1 MKRLRLSGEYSENR
15 GEIMKKSLF
24 LFFLSAFFLT
34 SALFAEGETTET
46 EPQKAEAPS
55 EEAKAE
61 EKAEPAAETEAAPQ
75 EEAKAEE
82 NAEPQSES
90 APEKD
95 SELEAEEAAAI
106 QSGSLS
112 EVVEIE
118 VVENEGKF
126 IFSARSLD
134 KMTWNEAQ
142 DYCKKLDSWGET
154 WRLPNIDEL
163 RELVRNCSA
172 TEPGG
177 SCRVSEEGN
186 CIAGNCSAPKDSC
199 TCERKPKNRG
209 YYSMFG
215 DADYIGLWS
224 GTTLSDD
231 DKKAWGTVF
240 YSGMIGSVGKEAKL
254 YARCVARSDQNFLTE
269 ENVKDKTD
277 KKDEKADKKLEAG
290 LSDKDINEQFDKK
303 MKDFSFCIYKGTR
316 EDKDMTH
323 GRVTI
328 DYIIS
333 PTGEVVYAGVQM
345 STFGNLTVE
354 NCVANKVKEMKFP
367 APKHGATVSAAHSIL
382 FFVKR
387 KK

>member
-1 MKRLRLSGEYSENR
+1 
-15 GEIMKKSLF
+15 MKKSLF
-24 LFFLSAFFLT
+24 LIVLSAAFFT
-34 SALFAEGETTET
+34 AALFAEAETAEAA
-46 EPQKAEAPS
+46 PQKEEAPS
-55 EEAKAE
+55 EEVKAE
-61 EKAEPAAETEAAPQ
+61 SQNEPAAETESAPQ
-75 EEAKAEE
+75 EEAKPEE
-82 NAEPQSES
+82 SAAPQSES

-106 QSGSLS
+106 QSESVS

-163 RELVRNCSA
+163 RELVRNCPA

-209 YYSMFG
+209 FYSMFG

-224 GTTLSDD
+224 SSTLSND
-231 DKKAWGTVF
+231 DKKAWGAVF
-240 YSGMIGSVGKEAKL
+240 YSGMIGSLSKDAKL

-269 ENVKDKTD
+269 EKNRDKTDKTD

-333 PTGEVVYAGVQM
+333 PTGEVIYSGVQM

-354 NCVANKVKEMKFP
+354 NCVANMVREMKFP
-367 APKHGATVSAAHSIL
+367 APKHGATISAAHSIL

>member
-1 MKRLRLSGEYSENR
+1 MKRLKLSREYSENR

-24 LFFLSAFFLT
+24 LVLLSAAFLT
-34 SALFAEGETTET
+34 AALFADEEPAQTA
-46 EPQKAEAPS
+46 PQKEETPSAEM
-55 EEAKAE
+55 KAE
-61 EKAEPAAETEAAPQ
+61 SQNEPAAVEAAPQ
-75 EEAKAEE
+75 EAKVEE

-90 APEKD
+90 APAKD
-95 SELEAEEAAAI
+95 NELEAGEAAAI
-106 QSGSLS
+106 QSESSS

-134 KMTWNEAQ
+134 KMTWSEAQ

-163 RELVRNCSA
+163 RELVRNCPA
-172 TEPGG
+172 TESGG

-186 CIAGNCSAPKDSC
+186 CIAGNCSSPKNSC

-209 YYSMFG
+209 FYSMFG

-269 ENVKDKTD
+269 EKDKNKTD
-277 KKDEKADKKLEAG
+277 KKDEKADKKLESG

-303 MKDFSFCIYKGTR
+303 MKDFSLCIYKGSR

-333 PTGEVVYAGVQM
+333 PTGEVIYSGVQM

-354 NCVANKVKEMKFP
+354 NCVANMVKEMKFP

-387 KK
+387 NK